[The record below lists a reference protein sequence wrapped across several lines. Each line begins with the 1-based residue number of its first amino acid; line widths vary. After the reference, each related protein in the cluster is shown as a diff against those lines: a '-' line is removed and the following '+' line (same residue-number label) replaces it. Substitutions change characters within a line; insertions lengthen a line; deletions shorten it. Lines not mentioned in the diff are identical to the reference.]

1 MASIN
6 VLMSLQD
13 YVTTPMK
20 GIGKE
25 TTEVEKKMKKAQNAL
40 KSVGNSANKAFLSG
54 VKSAAQ
60 FALGLTGITTALSLV
75 GIKEF
80 ADKTMELADKQELA
94 ETQLEAVLKN
104 VTSIQ
109 DRGGNAVKDATDSLK
124 SYASELQNT
133 GIIGDEVT
141 LAGMAQLATFQMNDD
156 QIKEVSGSM
165 LDLLAKTKGYNATQ
179 EDAVNIANMIGK
191 AYTGNAGALA
201 RVGITMSDAEKE
213 AIKNGDANERAA
225 MIAQVLKNNV
235 GGVNKAMAATATGKQ
250 TQAMNAYGDMLE
262 EIGKKIIPIKSALWQ
277 AFGSI
282 IPVLHAGLMPIL
294 DDIGKGFQAVLP
306 DIQKFAKEF
315 AQNLPKYLEMG
326 RQGLHKV
333 VETAKSLWKALKL
346 LSPVIVGV
354 VAGFTAFNIMTAVAS
369 GLKAL
374 TTAIG
379 LCRHATLLFNLVLK
393 MNPLFL
399 VAAAIAIVIVIL
411 VALYQHWDQIKKIVG
426 EVWESVKSA
435 CSKMYDA
442 VVDFVDSGINAF
454 NNFIQWLH
462 DTFVNGWNDAM
473 QKLSDFAT
481 GIWDTVSGAAHR
493 ALDWIVDKVDSIR
506 NAFSSI
512 HFPSV
517 VDDGLAG
524 HALGTSYFSGGFTRV
539 NEHGGEVMKLP
550 NGTQII
556 PHDVS
561 VKAAGRHSPVTVNL
575 TILGNVLGNQ
585 EFCNEIG
592 NMIFSQVQ
600 AAIENM

>member
-1 MASIN
+1 
-6 VLMSLQD
+6 
-13 YVTTPMK
+13 
-20 GIGKE
+20 
-25 TTEVEKKMKKAQNAL
+25 
-40 KSVGNSANKAFLSG
+40 
-54 VKSAAQ
+54 
-60 FALGLTGITTALSLV
+60 
-75 GIKEF
+75 
-80 ADKTMELADKQELA
+80 
-94 ETQLEAVLKN
+94 
-104 VTSIQ
+104 
-109 DRGGNAVKDATDSLK
+109 
-124 SYASELQNT
+124 
-133 GIIGDEVT
+133 
-141 LAGMAQLATFQMNDD
+141 
-156 QIKEVSGSM
+156 
-165 LDLLAKTKGYNATQ
+165 
-179 EDAVNIANMIGK
+179 
-191 AYTGNAGALA
+191 
-201 RVGITMSDAEKE
+201 
-213 AIKNGDANERAA
+213 
-225 MIAQVLKNNV
+225 
-235 GGVNKAMAATATGKQ
+235 
-250 TQAMNAYGDMLE
+250 
-262 EIGKKIIPIKSALWQ
+262 
-277 AFGSI
+277 
-282 IPVLHAGLMPIL
+282 
-294 DDIGKGFQAVLP
+294 
-306 DIQKFAKEF
+306 
-315 AQNLPKYLEMG
+315 MG

-333 VETAKSLWKALKL
+333 VETAKSLWKTLKR

-354 VAGFTAFNIMTAVAS
+354 VAGFTSFNILNSVVQGFKTFRQVVTVA
-369 GLKAL
+369 GGAMK
-374 TTAIG
+374 
-379 LCRHATLLFNLVLK
+379 LFNLIMAANPIVL
-393 MNPLFL
+393 
-399 VAAAIAIVIVIL
+399 IAIGIALLITAL
-411 VALYQHWDQIKKIVG
+411 VFLYQHWDQIKKIVG
-426 EVWESVKSA
+426 EFWESVKSA

-575 TILGNVLGNQ
+575 TIQGNVLGNQ

-600 AAIENM
+600 TAIENM

>member
-1 MASIN
+1 MANIN

-13 YVTTPMK
+13 YVTAPMK
-20 GIGKE
+20 GIGRA

-40 KSVGNSANKAFLSG
+40 KSVGNSANKTFLSG

-60 FALGLTGITTALSLV
+60 FALGLTGITAALSLV

-80 ADKTMELADKQELA
+80 AEKTMDLADKQELA

-109 DRGGNAVKDATDSLK
+109 DRGGDAVKDATNSLK

-225 MIAQVLKNNV
+225 MIAQVLQNNV
-235 GGVNKAMAATATGKQ
+235 GGVNKAMAATATGRQ
-250 TQAMNAYGDMLE
+250 VQAMNAYGDMLE

-282 IPVLHAGLMPIL
+282 IPVLQAGLMPIL
-294 DDIGKGFQAVLP
+294 DDIGQAFESILP

-315 AQNLPKYLEMG
+315 AQKLPGYLKTG
-326 RQGLHKV
+326 REVLHKV
-333 VETAKSLWKALKL
+333 VETVKVLWKVFKL
-346 LSPVIVGV
+346 LLPVIAGV
-354 VAGFTAFNIMTAVAS
+354 LAGFSAFNILNPIVEGFKLFRDAVSLA
-369 GLKAL
+369 GGAMK
-374 TTAIG
+374 
-379 LCRHATLLFNLVLK
+379 LFNLI
-393 MNPLFL
+393 
-399 VAAAIAIVIVIL
+399 VAANPCVLIAMGIALLIMVL
-411 VALYQHWDQIKKIVG
+411 VLLFQHWDQIKEIVG
-426 EVWESVKSA
+426 EVWEATKDA

-442 VVDFVDSGINAF
+442 VVDFVESGIAAF
-454 NNFIQWLH
+454 DNFIQWIH

-473 QKLSDFAT
+473 QKLGEIAT
-481 GIWDTVSGAAHR
+481 GIWDTVGNAAHR
-493 ALDWIVDKVDSIR
+493 ALDWIIDKVDTIR
-506 NAFSSI
+506 SAFSSI
-512 HFPSV
+512 HFPSIV
-517 VDDGLAG
+517 GGGLDG
-524 HALGTSYFSGGFTRV
+524 HALGTSYFQGGFTRV
-539 NEHGGEVMKLP
+539 HEHGGEVMQLP
-550 NGTQII
+550 NGTQIV

-561 VKAAGRHSPVTVNL
+561 VKAAGKKAPVTINL
-575 TILGNVLGNQ
+575 TIQGNVLGNQ
-585 EFCNEIG
+585 EFCDEIG
-592 NMIFSQVQ
+592 NMIFNQVQ
-600 AAIENM
+600 MAMANM

>member
-282 IPVLHAGLMPIL
+282 IPVLQAGLMPIL
-294 DDIGKGFQAVLP
+294 DDIGQAFQAVLP
-306 DIQKFAKEF
+306 DIQEFAKEF
-315 AQNLPKYLEMG
+315 AQNLPKYL
-326 RQGLHKV
+326 
-333 VETAKSLWKALKL
+333 
-346 LSPVIVGV
+346 
-354 VAGFTAFNIMTAVAS
+354 
-369 GLKAL
+369 
-374 TTAIG
+374 
-379 LCRHATLLFNLVLK
+379 
-393 MNPLFL
+393 
-399 VAAAIAIVIVIL
+399 
-411 VALYQHWDQIKKIVG
+411 
-426 EVWESVKSA
+426 
-435 CSKMYDA
+435 
-442 VVDFVDSGINAF
+442 
-454 NNFIQWLH
+454 
-462 DTFVNGWNDAM
+462 
-473 QKLSDFAT
+473 
-481 GIWDTVSGAAHR
+481 
-493 ALDWIVDKVDSIR
+493 
-506 NAFSSI
+506 
-512 HFPSV
+512 
-517 VDDGLAG
+517 
-524 HALGTSYFSGGFTRV
+524 
-539 NEHGGEVMKLP
+539 
-550 NGTQII
+550 
-556 PHDVS
+556 
-561 VKAAGRHSPVTVNL
+561 
-575 TILGNVLGNQ
+575 
-585 EFCNEIG
+585 
-592 NMIFSQVQ
+592 
-600 AAIENM
+600 